1 MIRQGV
7 SQGTPVVHQ
16 CELSHL
22 MFDAPV
28 THVVLP
34 PSRVYS
40 TPLSDIRAAGFDV
53 LATGLFPGE
62 IGGCDDAGAYGNCQ
76 HLLVRSSKENT
87 L

>member
-1 MIRQGV
+1 MTQQGV
-7 SQGTPVVHQ
+7 SLGTPVVHR

-34 PSRVYS
+34 ARRPCS

-62 IGGCDDAGAYGNCQ
+62 IDGCDDAGAYGNSQ
-76 HLLVRSSKENT
+76 HLLVRPSKDG
-87 L
+87 